1 VFSYGNKQDN
11 YILKES
17 TIPNDYKLV
26 IGWNCPF
33 LRRTLPKKNDNNMK
47 DVSIRNPQKH
57 LHINRF
63 YNKFAI
69 RESQISTIMRKN
81 SGMRPQDIVILL
93 KKISPAGYD
102 MKGKDL
108 AQSLNI
114 SPSEISE
121 SLERSMLSGLV
132 DSDKKKVNTL
142 ALREFLLF
150 GIRYCFPIQV
160 GNILRGMPTYI
171 SASPISDAIS
181 PGNDAFVWKDKN
193 GSLRGQSIEPLY
205 YSVPEAAARDKDLYR
220 LLVIVDTL
228 RIGRTRER
236 EIAINELD
244 KYLKEYVSR

>member
-1 VFSYGNKQDN
+1 
-11 YILKES
+11 
-17 TIPNDYKLV
+17 
-26 IGWNCPF
+26 
-33 LRRTLPKKNDNNMK
+33 MK

-63 YNKFAI
+63 HNKFAI

-160 GNILRGMPTYI
+160 GN
-171 SASPISDAIS
+171 
-181 PGNDAFVWKDKN
+181 KN

-220 LLVIVDTL
+220 LRVIVDTL

>member
-1 VFSYGNKQDN
+1 MIMMN
-11 YILKES
+11 YA
-17 TIPNDYKLV
+17 
-26 IGWNCPF
+26 
-33 LRRTLPKKNDNNMK
+33 
-47 DVSIRNPQKH
+47 SIRNPQKH
-57 LHINRF
+57 LHINGF
-63 YNKFAI
+63 HNIFAI
-69 RESQISTIMRKN
+69 RELQISTIMRRN

-121 SLERSMLSGLV
+121 SLERSMFSGLI
-132 DSDKKKVNTL
+132 DSDKKRVNTL

-160 GNILRGMPTYI
+160 GNIVRGMPTYI
-171 SASPISDAIS
+171 SASPISDSIS
-181 PGNDAFVWKDKN
+181 SGNDAFVWKDKN
-193 GSLRGQSIEPLY
+193 GTMRGQSIDPLY
-205 YSVPEAAARDKDLYR
+205 YSVPEAATRDKDLYK

-244 KYLKEYVSR
+244 KYLKEYVTRKSEQN